1 MGMAKQKMLDTA
13 QKKVVKAVK
22 TGAEG
27 VKSVAG
33 DALGAAAS
41 AAAGVVLERFSEAL
55 GSGQNNLK
63 NAVPTGQYAVADNTR
78 TRKMPAKKRK
88 VLRRSKGGAKKRSV
102 GTKKGAGKASIK
114 KSSVVQRGARKSH
127 AKKKSI
133 PGRRGR

>member
-1 MGMAKQKMLDTA
+1 MAKQKMLDTA

-63 NAVPTGQYAVADNTR
+63 NAVPTGQYAVADNNTR

-127 AKKKSI
+127 AKKKST

>member
-13 QKKVVKAVK
+13 QKKVVEAVK

-55 GSGQNNLK
+55 GSGQSNLK
-63 NAVPTGQYAVADNTR
+63 NAGPTGQYAVADNTR
-78 TRKMPAKKRK
+78 TKKMPAKKRK

-114 KSSVVQRGARKSH
+114 KSSVVQIGARKSH
-127 AKKKSI
+127 AKKKGT